1 MNENCFVTGATGY
14 IGQHL
19 LASLT
24 AKGHP
29 VSVLMRKPEAL
40 PALQLLVAQHG
51 GDGRLLSAVGGDL
64 ALPGLGLDAAALL
77 QVQQAQVMFHLG
89 AQFAWGLSLEQGR
102 AVTVNGAVSVAQLA
116 ARQGSRLLL
125 VSGFMLEN
133 HEHLRRVGVDLE
145 QPQRT
150 DWPAVYRRVGGYE
163 GSKLEAH
170 FKVLD
175 CMQTLGG
182 ELTIV
187 HPATVCG
194 HSQTGH
200 IMPAQPLA
208 ELISNLARGKL
219 SAIPGTPAH
228 WLPLVTV
235 DFLVELMVA
244 AAFDPSQ
251 VGQQILALDERTPN
265 LAQMLAVLAAPL
277 KLQAPRRFVPIAVLR
292 ALLKIPGLPKWL
304 NSHAESLD
312 FIQTTRFDTAAT
324 QALADKYQLAWPDIS
339 QAMQATVAYL
349 QVERGVKPLALRP
362 DRVSGS
368 AH

>member
-1 MNENCFVTGATGY
+1 MREDCFVTGGTGY

-19 LASLT
+19 LALLT

-29 VSVLMRKPEAL
+29 TTVLMRKPEAL
-40 PALQLLVAQHG
+40 PALQVLVNQHG
-51 GDGRLLSAVGGDL
+51 GDARLLTAVAGDL
-64 ALPGLGLDAAALL
+64 ALPELGLDADALL
-77 QVQQAQVMFHLG
+77 QVQRAKVVFHLG
-89 AQFAWGLSLEQGR
+89 AHFAWGLSLAEAR

-133 HEHLRRVGVDLE
+133 HAHLQRVGVDLQ
-145 QPQRT
+145 QPART

-175 CMQTLGG
+175 CMQALGG

-200 IMPAQPLA
+200 ILPAQPLA
-208 ELISNLARGKL
+208 ELISNLAGGKL

-235 DFLVELMVA
+235 DFLVGLMVA

-251 VGQQILALDERTPN
+251 VGQQILALDERTPS
-265 LAQMLAVLAAPL
+265 LAGILAVLAEPL
-277 KLQAPRRFVPIAVLR
+277 KLTPPRHFIPIGVLR
-292 ALLKIPGLPKWL
+292 WLLKIPGLGKL
-304 NSHAESLD
+304 FSTSAESLD
-312 FIQTTRFDTAAT
+312 FIQTTRFDTGPT
-324 QALADKYQLAWPDIS
+324 KDLALKHQLAWPDIN
-339 QAMQATVAYL
+339 QALRATVAY
-349 QVERGVKPLALRP
+349 VGR
-362 DRVSGS
+362 
-368 AH
+368 

>member
-1 MNENCFVTGATGY
+1 MNEECFVTGGTGY

-19 LASLT
+19 LALLT

-29 VSVLMRKPEAL
+29 TTVLMRKPEAL
-40 PALQLLVAQHG
+40 PALQLLVNQHG
-51 GDGRLLSAVGGDL
+51 GNGSLLRAVAGDL
-64 ALPGLGLDAAALL
+64 AKPDLGLNAAGLL
-77 QVQQAQVMFHLG
+77 LVGQAKVLFHLG
-89 AQFAWGLSLEQGR
+89 AQFAWGLTLEQAR
-102 AVTVNGAVSVAQLA
+102 AVNVNGALSVAQLA
-116 ARQGSRLLL
+116 AQHGSRLLL

-133 HEHLRRVGVDLE
+133 HAHLQRVGVDLQ
-145 QPQRT
+145 QPART

-170 FKVLD
+170 FKVLEF
-175 CMQTLGG
+175 MQTLGG

-200 IMPAQPLA
+200 ILPAQPLA
-208 ELISNLARGKL
+208 ELISNLAGGKL

-235 DFLVELMVA
+235 DFLVELMLA

-251 VGQQILALDERTPN
+251 VGQQVLALDESTPS
-265 LAQMLAVLAAPL
+265 LAGILALLAEPL
-277 KLQAPRRFVPIAVLR
+277 KRQAPRRFMPIGVLR
-292 ALLKIPGLPKWL
+292 WLLKIPGLPAL
-304 NSHAESLD
+304 LRTSPESLD

-324 QALADKYQLAWPDIS
+324 TALARQHQLVWPDIG
-339 QAMQATVAYL
+339 QALQATARY
-349 QVERGVKPLALRP
+349 
-362 DRVSGS
+362 VSR
-368 AH
+368 

>member
-1 MNENCFVTGATGY
+1 MNEDCFVTGGTGY

-19 LASLT
+19 LALLT
-24 AKGHP
+24 ARGHP
-29 VSVLMRKPEAL
+29 TTVLMRKPEAL
-40 PALQLLVAQHG
+40 PQLQLLVEQHG
-51 GDGRLLSAVGGDL
+51 GNGSLLRAVAGDL
-64 ALPGLGLDAAALL
+64 AKPDLGLNAAGLL
-77 QVQQAQVMFHLG
+77 LVGQTKVLFHLG
-89 AQFAWGLSLEQGR
+89 AQFAWGLTLEQAR
-102 AVTVNGAVSVAQLA
+102 AVNVNGALGVAKLA
-116 ARQGSRLLL
+116 AQQGSRLLM

-133 HEHLRRVGVDLE
+133 HAHLQRVGVDLQ
-145 QPQRT
+145 QPART

-170 FKVLD
+170 FKVLE

-200 IMPAQPLA
+200 ILPAQPLA
-208 ELISNLARGKL
+208 ELISNLAGGKL

-235 DFLVELMVA
+235 DFLVELMLA

-251 VGQQILALDERTPN
+251 VGQQVLALDESTPS
-265 LAQMLAVLAAPL
+265 LAGILALLAEPL
-277 KLQAPRRFVPIAVLR
+277 KRQAPRRFMPIGVLR
-292 ALLKIPGLPKWL
+292 WLLKIPGLPAL
-304 NSHAESLD
+304 LRTSPESLD

-324 QALADKYQLAWPDIS
+324 KALARQHQLVWPDIG
-339 QAMQATVAYL
+339 QALQATARY
-349 QVERGVKPLALRP
+349 
-362 DRVSGS
+362 VSR
-368 AH
+368 